1 MYAKNTTV
9 SEMSAHN
16 ILAAD
21 FLIANIP
28 IKLSMNHD
36 GTFNIHQTTELQCSA
51 VAHPIRIITGIMQ
64 DYCTIMISIT
74 ALK

>member
-1 MYAKNTTV
+1 MPRTLQYQKCL
-9 SEMSAHN
+9 H
-16 ILAAD
+16 II
-21 FLIANIP
+21 FLQQIANIP